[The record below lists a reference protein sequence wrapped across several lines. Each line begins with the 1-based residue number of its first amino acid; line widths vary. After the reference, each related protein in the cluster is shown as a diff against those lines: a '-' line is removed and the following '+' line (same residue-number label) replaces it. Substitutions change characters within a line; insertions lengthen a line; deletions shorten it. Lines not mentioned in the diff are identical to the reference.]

1 MHNQKDPVFFSD
13 FRMNGAHQILLAE
26 SGYSGQT
33 KCSGFTLHC
42 SKSMSHPHAEDSY
55 TERIR
60 PNDKIMELFFPAL
73 LNDKRVTNLRYDWEE
88 SSQLFPFPE

>member
-1 MHNQKDPVFFSD
+1 MHNQKYPVFFLTSEW
-13 FRMNGAHQILLAE
+13 MVLNQILLAE
-26 SGYSGQT
+26 SGYSGET
-33 KCSGFTLHC
+33 KWPGFILHC

-60 PNDKIMELFFPAL
+60 PNDKITELFFPAL
-73 LNDKRVTNLRYDWEE
+73 LNDKRVTNLWYDWEK

>member
-1 MHNQKDPVFFSD
+1 
-13 FRMNGAHQILLAE
+13 
-26 SGYSGQT
+26 
-33 KCSGFTLHC
+33 
-42 SKSMSHPHAEDSY
+42 MSHPHAEDSY